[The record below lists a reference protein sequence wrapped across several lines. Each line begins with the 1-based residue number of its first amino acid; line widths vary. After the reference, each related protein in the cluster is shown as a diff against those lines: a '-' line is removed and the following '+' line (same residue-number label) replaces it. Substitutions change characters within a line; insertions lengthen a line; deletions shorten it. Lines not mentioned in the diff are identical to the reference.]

1 MIRKK
6 VAVILIAASIV
17 LPAKANAVELST
29 NTSQESITAENTY
42 IEKDLKENRK
52 VSFSSDSKIV
62 LNKDKV
68 ISGTIGDGKN
78 IKKVSLYINGEKLQE
93 VLVNCNEE
101 NYNFSLHGTY
111 KKAIEKAE
119 AIVQVEYK
127 DGDIIKER
135 TILQTDKMEVL
146 GTVDSLKNGDTLTS
160 DKIQV
165 RGWAA
170 GRGGIKNI
178 KIYYND
184 KLIIDSVANERRE
197 DIDKV
202 YPSYGESNWGY
213 NYSIPR
219 DNNVTTHKI
228 KIIATMED
236 GTSDYWNRTLNSKSL
251 PMRGTIDTVKN
262 GSKIVGRYLE
272 VRGWELSSSRIKTM
286 SAYLDGKYLGDLDI
300 GQERLDVYRAFPD
313 YENKNAGFSK
323 SFHISNESAG
333 EKTLKL
339 VVTNEDGT
347 VDDFVRKIKIQK
359 NEVSKPVR
367 GCLDT
372 PKNGSNVS
380 GMYLNIRG
388 WHLSSSKMKKVEV
401 FINGKSMG
409 EVTPNT
415 LRPDVSN
422 VFPEYNNE
430 NSGFDGKVNITSEDS
445 GTKTL
450 RVVITNE
457 DGTVDDFVRT
467 INIKRPANI
476 SHIDSPTI
484 DYDYYNNS
492 ITIRGW
498 ALSGYGIKG
507 IHVYL
512 DGKIYKG
519 ISTDIYRPDVSKV
532 YPDYDED
539 YSGFSITI
547 PMSGLATGQHEAKLY
562 IITGNNTIYHPTIIS
577 GEKKE
582 NKPSVSFYNNNLN
595 VNSHT
600 YYGGGGWRRIVL
612 DHAFGMRGVAYYL
625 GGNWANAKY
634 VTFSNGFYHFTPVSE
649 LPKTGAVPGYGLDC
663 AGFVQRCYAM
673 AGISIGQTTWAIT
686 SSYNVTRTYN
696 PRPGDLYFKNNLEH
710 VGIFLKDNGDGT
722 FTYIDCNQT
731 WEGELKENKVRGR
744 VEVRREKKIKD
755 CVFYTKRIY

>member
-29 NTSQESITAENTY
+29 NTLQESITAENTY

-197 DIDKV
+197 DIDRV

-323 SFHISNESAG
+323 SFNISNESAG

-663 AGFVQRCYAM
+663 AGFVQRCYSM
-673 AGISIGQTTWAIT
+673 AGISIGKTTWDIV
-686 SSYNVTRTYN
+686 NQVKRTYT
-696 PRPGDLYFKNNLEH
+696 PQPGDLYFKNDLDH
-710 VGIFLKDNGDGT
+710 VGIYLKDNGDGT

-744 VEVRREKKIKD
+744 VEVRREKKVKD
-755 CVFYTKRIY
+755 CKFYTPY

>member
-6 VAVILIAASIV
+6 VAVILIVASIV

-29 NTSQESITAENTY
+29 NTPQESITAENTY

-135 TILQTDKMEVL
+135 KILQTDKMEVL

-197 DIDKV
+197 DIDRV

-323 SFHISNESAG
+323 SFNISNESAG

-532 YPDYDED
+532 YPDYNED

-663 AGFVQRCYAM
+663 AGFVQRCYSM
-673 AGISIGQTTWAIT
+673 AGISIGKTTWDIV
-686 SSYNVTRTYN
+686 NQVKRTYT
-696 PRPGDLYFKNNLEH
+696 PQPGDLYFKNDLDH
-710 VGIFLKDNGDGT
+710 VGIYLKDNGDGT

-744 VEVRREKKIKD
+744 VEVRREKKVKD
-755 CVFYTKRIY
+755 CKFYTPY

>member
-6 VAVILIAASIV
+6 VAVILIVASIV

-29 NTSQESITAENTY
+29 NTPQESITAENTY

-68 ISGTIGDGKN
+68 ILGTIGDGKN

-135 TILQTDKMEVL
+135 KILQTDKMEVL

-197 DIDKV
+197 DIDRV

-323 SFHISNESAG
+323 SFNISNESAG

-663 AGFVQRCYAM
+663 AGFVQRCYSM
-673 AGISIGQTTWAIT
+673 AGISIGKTTWDIV
-686 SSYNVTRTYN
+686 NQVKRTYT
-696 PRPGDLYFKNNLEH
+696 PQPGDLYFKNDLDH
-710 VGIFLKDNGDGT
+710 VGIYLKDNGDGT

-744 VEVRREKKIKD
+744 VEVRREKKVKD
-755 CVFYTKRIY
+755 CKFYTPY

>member
-6 VAVILIAASIV
+6 VAIILIAASIV

-29 NTSQESITAENTY
+29 NTSQESITSENTY

-197 DIDKV
+197 DIDRV

-213 NYSIPR
+213 NYYIPR

-663 AGFVQRCYAM
+663 AGFVQRCYSM
-673 AGISIGQTTWAIT
+673 AGISIGKTTWDIV
-686 SSYNVTRTYN
+686 NQVKRTYT
-696 PRPGDLYFKNNLEH
+696 PQPGDLYFKNDLDH
-710 VGIFLKDNGDGT
+710 VGIYLKDNGDGT

-744 VEVRREKKIKD
+744 VEVRREKKVKD
-755 CVFYTKRIY
+755 CKFYTP